1 VTVLARRKFN
11 WHVTNVFI
19 PTAAFL
25 LISWLTFFYGADA
38 RSERNDI
45 SIATLLASISN
56 KYVEMSNVVIFLFTI
71 YFITIGYLLTY
82 FSWSFIH
89 LLDL

>member
-1 VTVLARRKFN
+1 MKVFFTDPSTSSTRKSYSTLFVTVLARRKYN
-11 WHVTNVFI
+11 WHVTNVFV

-56 KYVEMSNVVIFLFTI
+56 K
-71 YFITIGYLLTY
+71 
-82 FSWSFIH
+82 
-89 LLDL
+89 